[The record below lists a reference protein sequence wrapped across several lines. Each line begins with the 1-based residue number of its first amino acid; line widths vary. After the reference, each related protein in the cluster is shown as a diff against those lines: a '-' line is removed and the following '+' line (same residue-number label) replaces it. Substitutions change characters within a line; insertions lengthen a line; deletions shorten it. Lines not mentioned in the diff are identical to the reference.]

1 MTCRICKHPAEDKP
15 YCLAHL
21 DHLPYVI
28 KLKSDLSNLSAER
41 ALSQQRKTSR
51 HVTRDS
57 LVIHD
62 ILSYLYYT
70 TEPPLRAALAKYFDF
85 QPNEL
90 RVYLNSMVRFGFIK
104 EVDEAVRLTDEGLA
118 CLYA

>member
-1 MTCRICKHPAEDKP
+1 MVCIICQHPAEDKP

-21 DHLPYVI
+21 DRLPYVT

-41 ALSQQRKTSR
+41 LLSQQRKTSR
-51 HVTRDS
+51 HVTKDS

-62 ILSYLYYT
+62 ILSYLYHA
-70 TEPPLRAALAKYFDF
+70 TEPPLRAALAKHLDF

-90 RVYLNSMVRFGFIK
+90 RVYLNAMIRFGFIK
-104 EVDEAVRLTDEGLA
+104 EVDETVRLTDEGLA